1 MTFKQRL
8 KFYLVGFGIGALI
21 LASILSKKSCKG
33 VNTQKVE
40 ELVYQKWEISEVM
53 RCKLKCAGFVNDS
66 LFLKDVKT
74 CTVNYG
80 ESDVHEQPCGK
91 YVLESSYQSANTY
104 TLLVADCGSISK
116 LIDVRTKNACPC
128 K

>member
-1 MTFKQRL
+1 
-8 KFYLVGFGIGALI
+8 
-21 LASILSKKSCKG
+21 
-33 VNTQKVE
+33 
-40 ELVYQKWEISEVM
+40 M
-53 RCKLKCAGFVNDS
+53 RCKLKCAGFTNDS
-66 LFLKDVKT
+66 LFLKDIKT

-91 YVLESSYQSANTY
+91 YVLESSEKSVATY

-116 LIDVRTKNACPC
+116 LIDVRTKNTCIC